1 MNAYLIDRIEFCL
14 RRIRNFAM
22 AGFDPARRIER
33 QLIWC
38 WKSANGQAVD
48 PLASPLCM
56 SWLLEGEFTIR
67 YGEYPELVESLQEI
81 ENHIHFTPAMEFAM
95 AA

>member
-1 MNAYLIDRIEFCL
+1 MNTYLTERIEFCL

-38 WKSANGQAVD
+38 WKSATGQPVD
-48 PLASPLCM
+48 PLPSPLCM
-56 SWLLEGEFTIR
+56 SWLMEGEFTSR
-67 YGEYPELVESLQEI
+67 YGEYPELVEYLCEI
-81 ENHIHFTPAMEFAM
+81 ENHINFTPAMELAM

>member
-1 MNAYLIDRIEFCL
+1 
-14 RRIRNFAM
+14 
-22 AGFDPARRIER
+22 
-33 QLIWC
+33 
-38 WKSANGQAVD
+38 
-48 PLASPLCM
+48 M
-56 SWLLEGEFTIR
+56 SWLLEGEFTVR

>member
-1 MNAYLIDRIEFCL
+1 MNTQLIENIEACL
-14 RRIRNFAM
+14 KRIRNFAM

-33 QLIWC
+33 QLVWC
-38 WKSANGQAVD
+38 WRTATGQETE
-48 PLASPLCM
+48 PLAAPLCM
-56 SWLLEGEFTIR
+56 SWLMEGEFSQR
-67 YGEYPELVESLQEI
+67 YGEYPELVEQLREI